1 MHWQYIINLYSSNPT
16 PQESSC
22 SHDLALYSLSSSFH
36 FHANGNPER
45 FFSLSW
51 VIVDIHSE
59 KLMLIPSKYV
69 RWQMSTFY
77 YEAFCH
83 LFVCYIFQPLAVNH
97 PHLLHS
103 SMRLHHSD
111 PLYPYHP
118 VLPQWLLV
126 VPVFLILSTPHPVPT
141 LLTNTEEP
149 DILQTLKSKAL
160 LSSRH
165 RPLRFSREPCT
176 LAHVRGHYYS
186 VQTRSLSQLRKH
198 YIVTMWKKNEVSAIF
213 H

>member
-22 SHDLALYSLSSSFH
+22 SHDLALYSLSSPFH

-69 RWQMSTFY
+69 RWQMSTFF
-77 YEAFCH
+77 YEAFGH

-111 PLYPYHP
+111 PLYPTILCFHSDFLLSLSSHP
-118 VLPQWLLV
+118 FHAAPCPHPANEYRGAWHPPDFKKQSLTFFKTSSS
-126 VPVFLILSTPHPVPT
+126 PVFTWAMHAGT
-141 LLTNTEEP
+141 
-149 DILQTLKSKAL
+149 
-160 LSSRH
+160 
-165 RPLRFSREPCT
+165 RE
-176 LAHVRGHYYS
+176 
-186 VQTRSLSQLRKH
+186 RSLLLCPDSKPFTTQGNT
-198 YIVTMWKKNEVSAIF
+198 IS
-213 H
+213 